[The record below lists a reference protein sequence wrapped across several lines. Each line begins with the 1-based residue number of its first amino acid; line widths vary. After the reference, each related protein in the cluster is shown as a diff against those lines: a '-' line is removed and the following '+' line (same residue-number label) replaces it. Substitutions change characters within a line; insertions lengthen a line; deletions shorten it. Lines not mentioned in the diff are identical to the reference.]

1 LYNFETKMPC
11 DRNNISV
18 IGIGRLGL
26 CTALCLERGGY
37 NVVGVDV
44 FPSYVEAL
52 NNKTFRS
59 TEPRV
64 EEFLAASK
72 NFRATMS
79 IDEAINHS
87 DLLLVFVATPSTG
100 GERHYD
106 HSMLGKV
113 LMDLNSRKVNG
124 KHVVIGCT
132 VIPGYIAETGRYLLK
147 DCVNTTLSYHPEFI
161 AQGDIIK
168 GTLQPDMCL
177 IGEGSKEAGDF
188 LEEMETRMCENKPHV
203 CRMSC
208 ESAEITKLA
217 VNCFVTMKVSYANMI
232 GDIADAT
239 PGANKHDILNAVGS
253 DSRVGKKYLRPGYG
267 FGGPCF
273 PRDNRALGGYANIVG
288 ITPLLPVA
296 TDEYNKF
303 HAGVQLKQLL
313 AENKDTYTFT
323 GIGYKDPCPVAIIEE
338 SQKLVLAAGLAREGK
353 RVILRDRDFL
363 IRAAQLEFGR
373 IFEYEI
379 VPADQPL

>member
-1 LYNFETKMPC
+1 MAEVRPK
-11 DRNNISV
+11 ISV
-18 IGIGRLGL
+18 IGIGRLGI

-37 NVVGVDV
+37 DVVGVDV

-52 NNKTFRS
+52 NNKTFKT

-64 EEFLAASK
+64 VEFLQESK
-72 NFRATMS
+72 HFRATTS
-79 IDEAINHS
+79 FEEGVNHA

-113 LMDLNSRKVNG
+113 LIDINARKVEN

-132 VIPGYIAETGRYLLK
+132 VIPGYIAETGRFLLR
-147 DCVNTTLSYHPEFI
+147 DCKNTTLSYHPEFI

-168 GTLQPDMCL
+168 GTLRPDMSL
-177 IGEGSKEAGDF
+177 IGEGSKEAGD
-188 LEEMETRMCENKPHV
+188 LIEEMEHRMCENKPAMA
-203 CRMSC
+203 RMSP

-232 GDIADAT
+232 GDIADRV
-239 PGANKHDILNAVGS
+239 PNANKFDILQAVGS
-253 DSRVGKKYLRPGYG
+253 DTRVGLKYLRPGYG

-273 PRDNRALGGYANIVG
+273 PRDNRALGGFSKTIGVEP
-288 ITPLLPVA
+288 TLPMA
-296 TDEYNKF
+296 TDEYNKL
-303 HAGVQLKQLL
+303 HAKYQIQQLL
-313 AENKDTYTFT
+313 DENKDKYVFT
-323 GIGYKDPCPVAIIEE
+323 GIGYKDPCPVPIIEE
-338 SQKLVLAAGLAREGK
+338 SQKLVLASALARAGK

-363 IRAAQLEFGR
+363 IRCAQMEFGSM
-373 IFEYEI
+373 FEYEV
-379 VPADQPL
+379 VPNDQAL